1 MFFNR
6 RKSKPWVHKMPSQDR
21 SDRSPKGLLR
31 SHRLG
36 TQKVS
41 KESAPGPTGPVG
53 SVGSVGSVAPSAASP
68 GVGEKCQAKSR
79 VKFHSGLG

>member
-1 MFFNR
+1 
-6 RKSKPWVHKMPSQDR
+6 MPSQDR

-53 SVGSVGSVAPSAASP
+53 SVGNVGSVESVAPSAASP
-68 GVGEKCQAKSR
+68 GVVSSVKRKVGENSTVAL
-79 VKFHSGLG
+79 VAG

>member
-6 RKSKPWVHKMPSQDR
+6 RKSKPWVHKMPSQDLETGLT
-21 SDRSPKGLLR
+21 GLLR

-53 SVGSVGSVAPSAASP
+53 NVGSVAPSAASP
-68 GVGEKCQAKSR
+68 GVVSSVKLKVGENSTVAL
-79 VKFHSGLG
+79 VAG